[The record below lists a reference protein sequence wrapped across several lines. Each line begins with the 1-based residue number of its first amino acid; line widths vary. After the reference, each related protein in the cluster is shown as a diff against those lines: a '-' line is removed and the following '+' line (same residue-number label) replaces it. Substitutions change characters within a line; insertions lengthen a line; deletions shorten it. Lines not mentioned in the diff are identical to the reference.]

1 MARYMEQRDGVIA
14 DPTERDK
21 LLYWYVHSFLWG
33 RYAGS
38 TESVLNQDLG
48 LIEVIE
54 GGLDRLIERL
64 RQNRGDLRLHPD
76 DFLGWS
82 RNARFYP
89 LLYMLTR
96 VWHSRDWETGVEL
109 KGHLLGNMSKLEL
122 HHIFPKSKLYDVG
135 HERSNVN
142 ALANFTFLSKETNLK
157 VSDKAPAVYLAAYAE
172 KDPGLLSSHWIP
184 TDPELWHVHRYD
196 DFLAARREL
205 LAAASNDFLD
215 TLRRGEVPDLPV
227 KSDTVHIPGG
237 IAEEEE
243 EDLLIEINQ
252 WVVHQGLPEGEFLFE
267 LAEPESGEP
276 YGVLDLAW
284 PDGLQEGLSMP
295 VALLV
300 DEPEEIKV
308 AASRAGFRYFYGH

>member
-1 MARYMEQRDGVIA
+1 M
-14 DPTERDK
+14 
-21 LLYWYVHSFLWG
+21 G

-48 LIEVIE
+48 LIEDSQ
-54 GGLDRLIERL
+54 GGLGRLIERL

-82 RNARFYP
+82 RSARFFP

-96 VWHSRDWETGVEL
+96 VWQARDWETGIEL

-122 HHIFPKSKLYDVG
+122 HHIFPKALLYKKG
-135 HERSNVN
+135 YERSSVN
-142 ALANFTFLSKETNLK
+142 ALANFTFLTKDTILK

-172 KDPGLLSSHWIP
+172 KDPGLLASHWIP
-184 TDPELWHVHRYD
+184 TDPELWRIDCYD

-205 LAAASNDFLD
+205 LAAAANEFLD
-215 TLRRGEVPDLPV
+215 TLRRGDVPEQRAEMPV
-227 KSDTVHIPGG
+227 GERHIAPIPGG
-237 IAEEEE
+237 IAQESE
-243 EDLLIEINQ
+243 EDLLIEVNE
-252 WVVHQGLPEGEFLFE
+252 WVVRRGLPEGEFLFE
-267 LAEPESGEP
+267 LADLESGEP

-284 PDGLQEGLSMP
+284 PDGLQERLSVP

-300 DEPEEIKV
+300 DEPEETE
-308 AASRAGFRYFYGH
+308 AAANRAGYRYFTDVEAFRSYVKREILAVEEEAA